1 MGIHGCRIV
10 CAVTIKLEIGQ
21 HSSVY
26 GSSTNPMEIPH
37 PTVLMVKVGGN
48 ISSPSP
54 TVVLLLMEEL
64 PAPPGDANLNSWNYL

>member
-1 MGIHGCRIV
+1 
-10 CAVTIKLEIGQ
+10 
-21 HSSVY
+21 
-26 GSSTNPMEIPH
+26 MEIPH

-64 PAPPGDANLNSWNYL
+64 PAPPGDANLNSWNYLWAGVVLLVEVNMLSSKK